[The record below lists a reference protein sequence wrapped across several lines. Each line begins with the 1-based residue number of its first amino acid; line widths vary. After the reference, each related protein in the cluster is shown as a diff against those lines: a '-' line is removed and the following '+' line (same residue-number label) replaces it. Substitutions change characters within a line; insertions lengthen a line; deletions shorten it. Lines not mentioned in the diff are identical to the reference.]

1 MTAMTRHDDE
11 NGIVLTEAQ
20 LKARKRRNVAIA
32 LTLAA
37 LVVLFWV
44 ITVFKMGGDVANRTL

>member
-11 NGIVLTEAQ
+11 NGIVLTEEQ
-20 LKARKRRNVAIA
+20 LRARKRRNVAIA

-44 ITVFKMGGDVANRTL
+44 ITVFKMGGGVANRTL